1 MSTHTILVIDD
12 DPDFVDTTKLILE
25 TEQYKVNV
33 AYDPEE
39 GFARLEEEIPD
50 IILLDVM
57 MGTGADGI
65 KFAKK
70 IKKDARFDKIPILVM
85 TSITEQ
91 TGFSFPK
98 DPKHPKFFP
107 IDKFLEKPVDPKVLL
122 EEVGK
127 LLG

>member
-1 MSTHTILVIDD
+1 MSTRTILIIDD

-33 AYDPEE
+33 AYDPDE
-39 GFARLEEEIPD
+39 GYKRLEEEIPD

-57 MGTGADGI
+57 MGAGADGI
-65 KFAKK
+65 KFAKN
-70 IKKDARFDKIPILVM
+70 IRKDERFEKIPILVM
-85 TSITEQ
+85 TSIAEQ
-91 TGFSFPK
+91 TGFKFPM

-107 IDKFLEKPVDPKVLL
+107 IDKFLEKPVEPQVLL

-127 LLG
+127 LIG

>member
-1 MSTHTILVIDD
+1 MSTRTVLIIDD
-12 DPDFVDTTKLILE
+12 DPDFVDTTQLILE
-25 TEQYKVNV
+25 TEDYKVNV
-33 AYDPEE
+33 AYDPDE
-39 GFARLEEEIPD
+39 GYKKLEEETPD

-57 MGTGADGI
+57 MGAGADGI

-70 IKKDARFDKIPILVM
+70 IKKDERFDKIPILVM
-85 TSITEQ
+85 TSIAEQ
-91 TGFSFPK
+91 TGFKFPT

-107 IDKFLEKPVDPKVLL
+107 IDTFLEKPVEPKVLL